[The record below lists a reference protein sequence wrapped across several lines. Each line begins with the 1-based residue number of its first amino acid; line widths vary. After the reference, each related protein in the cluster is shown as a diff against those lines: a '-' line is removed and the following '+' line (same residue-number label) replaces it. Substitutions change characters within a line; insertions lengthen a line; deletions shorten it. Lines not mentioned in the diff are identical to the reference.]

1 MSSTATTPSEIWNN
15 ILSKDDVE
23 KDDPLWK
30 EIIEKAA
37 VFDVR
42 MLDEWNKTIDVVLV
56 YVGCFLLPSGE
67 ISR

>member
-15 ILSKDDVE
+15 ILFKDDVE